1 MRCLKLQTLLLAAG
15 FAVSAAFAQTP
26 AEPAPAETAAKVMV
40 VYDTALGEGWQ
51 NWSWA
56 KAELSVDLSGS
67 ARKPIRVTAGP
78 YQALYLHHEAFST
91 TGYKKLTLLIQGSA
105 PDGDVRLFALADGKV
120 IGEGYLIKLGNAGWK
135 QVEQPLSVLGAEDK
149 VIDGIWVQNAS
160 GADLPKF
167 YVTEIKL
174 Q

>member
-1 MRCLKLQTLLLAAG
+1 MRSLLTFMTSIAMVLFAAE
-15 FAVSAAFAQTP
+15 VLAQTP
-26 AEPAPAETAAKVMV
+26 EAAAASAAPKEML
-40 VYDTALGEGWQ
+40 VYDTALADGWQ

-56 KAELSVDLSGS
+56 KTELSVELSGS

-78 YQALYLHHEAFST
+78 WQALYLHHEPFNTAGLT
-91 TGYKKLTLLIQGSA
+91 KLSLLIQGSA
-105 PDGDVRLFALADGKV
+105 PEGEVRVFALADGKI
-120 IGEGYLIKLGNAGWK
+120 IGEGYLVRLSNTGWK

-149 VIDGIWVQNAS
+149 VIDGLWVQNAS
-160 GADLPKF
+160 AADLPKF

>member
-1 MRCLKLQTLLLAAG
+1 MRKLIFILAMLIATAG
-15 FAVSAAFAQTP
+15 HAQTP
-26 AEPAPAETAAKVMV
+26 AETTVKEMV
-40 VYDTALGEGWQ
+40 VYDTALGDGWQ

-56 KAELSVDLSGS
+56 KAELSVELSGS
-67 ARKPIRVTAGP
+67 ARKPIRVTAAG

-105 PDGDVRLFALADGKV
+105 PDGEVRIFALADGKV
-120 IGEGYLIKLGNAGWK
+120 IGEGYVVKLSNTGWK

-149 VIDGIWVQNAS
+149 VIDGLWVQNAS

>member
-1 MRCLKLQTLLLAAG
+1 MRKLASIVGVLIASTG
-15 FAVSAAFAQTP
+15 HAQ
-26 AEPAPAETAAKVMV
+26 APAETAATTVKEMV
-40 VYDTALGEGWQ
+40 VYDTALANEWQ

-56 KAELSVDLSGS
+56 KAELSVELSGS

-78 YQALYLHHEAFST
+78 YQAMYLHHEPFST
-91 TGYKKLTLLIQGSA
+91 TGYKKLTFLIQGSA
-105 PDGDVRLFALADGKV
+105 PDGDVRLFALADGKP
-120 IGEGYLIKLGNAGWK
+120 IGEGYLIKLGNTGWK

-149 VIDGIWVQNAS
+149 VIDGLWLQNAS

>member
-1 MRCLKLQTLLLAAG
+1 MRSLLTFMTSIAMVLFAAEIL
-15 FAVSAAFAQTP
+15 AQTP
-26 AEPAPAETAAKVMV
+26 EAAAASTAPKEML
-40 VYDTALGEGWQ
+40 VYDTALADGWQ

-56 KAELSVDLSGS
+56 KADLSVELSGS

-78 YQALYLHHEAFST
+78 WQALYLHHEPFNTAGF
-91 TGYKKLTLLIQGSA
+91 KKLSLLIQGSA
-105 PDGDVRLFALADGKV
+105 PEGEVRVFALADGKI
-120 IGEGYLIKLGNAGWK
+120 IGEGYLVRLSNTGWK

-149 VIDGIWVQNAS
+149 VIDGLWVQNAS
-160 GADLPKF
+160 AADLPRF